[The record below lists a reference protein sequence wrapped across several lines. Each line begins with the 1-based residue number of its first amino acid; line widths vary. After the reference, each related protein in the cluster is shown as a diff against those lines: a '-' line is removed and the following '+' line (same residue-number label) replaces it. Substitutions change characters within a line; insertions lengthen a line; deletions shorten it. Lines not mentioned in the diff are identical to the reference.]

1 MITVLRLCRNN
12 FNFLSNI
19 CKKSKRFTCVNS
31 HWKFNP
37 ESSVYL
43 FSFRSCHLS
52 RINMTPQGI
61 KFCYDLKL
69 SAEELLKRTDDL
81 IDRLRKTYDKV
92 GALSNDQVSCKTV
105 LEPLNY
111 AEAEK
116 QTEGALYELPKHVS
130 TDKALRDAGSEAD
143 RKLREF
149 HIEIGMRQDIFNKLL
164 LLEAKNETLD
174 SEYSRYLQKLIKL
187 GKRNGLHLSPTVQA
201 KIKSLKTEISNYCV
215 EFIKNVNEEN
225 TILEFSEEE
234 LDGLPADFIENL
246 TKSETGKRKVT
257 LKYPHYFSIMGKA
270 KNPETRKKLE
280 YAFNSRCIDEN
291 STILEK
297 LAELRHETA
306 LLLGFPNHVA
316 FITDLR
322 MAKTAK
328 TVYNFLTTLASKL
341 EPLWKEERKFIME
354 LKNKECNK
362 LDIPFEDKLH
372 PSELRYYNNL
382 VEEIKYSVD
391 QNKLREYFPLPT
403 VTKGL
408 LNIYQELLG
417 LEFAEIKNPVAW
429 HPDVQLQGCLLP
441 DGDRQVP
448 IAVIIANLTKPTDE
462 KPSLLDHNEVKTFF
476 HEFGHVMHEICTTA
490 NLAFFSG
497 ANVEW
502 DFVEAPSQ
510 MLENWCWE
518 PETLR
523 RMSGHY
529 KDGSPLP
536 DNILQ
541 SLVHSRLANVG
552 YFNLRQIA
560 LSMLDYNIH
569 TNPKADTR
577 QIYHDLSCSLLGI
590 PPTEG
595 TNFAANFGHLVD
607 GYDAGYYSYL
617 WSEVYSMDMF
627 FSRFKSEGIMNYQ
640 TGKDYRN
647 KILAPGGTKDGFDM
661 LRDFLGREPNDEAFL
676 KSKGLKV

>member
-1 MITVLRLCRNN
+1 
-12 FNFLSNI
+12 
-19 CKKSKRFTCVNS
+19 
-31 HWKFNP
+31 
-37 ESSVYL
+37 
-43 FSFRSCHLS
+43 
-52 RINMTPQGI
+52 MTPQGI

-429 HPDVQLQGCLLP
+429 HPDVQLYF
-441 DGDRQVP
+441 V
-448 IAVIIANLTKPTDE
+448 
-462 KPSLLDHNEVKTFF
+462 
-476 HEFGHVMHEICTTA
+476 
-490 NLAFFSG
+490 SG

-552 YFNLRQIA
+552 YFNLRQVA

-676 KSKGLKV
+676 KNT